1 MNLLLDTHILL
12 WWLADDKRLPKVAV
26 KTIAATDGSIF
37 VSVASVWEIAIK
49 VAQNRIKVDPDILL
63 NGIAQ
68 SGFQL
73 LPITAQH
80 ALQTARL
87 PLYHRDPFDRMLVA
101 QAQVEPL
108 HLLTHDAALRPYGD
122 AILVV

>member
-12 WWLADDKRLPKVAV
+12 WWLADDKRLPKAV
-26 KTIAATDGSIF
+26 VETIAATNGSIF

-63 NGIAQ
+63 DGIAQ

-80 ALQTARL
+80 ALQTAHL